1 MRTISIFMILL
12 SFKLSL
18 TGCQSLDDYLS
29 PKSPESGAH
38 IEMDR
43 CADLEHRVDDP
54 STIEGKFLYN
64 SSRDDA
70 RDPNNNLRGL
80 GYPGL
85 DQ

>member
-1 MRTISIFMILL
+1 MRTIFIFMILL
-12 SFKLSL
+12 AFTVSF
-18 TGCQSLDDYLS
+18 TGCQSLDDYLA

-54 STIEGKFLYN
+54 STIDGKFLYT

-70 RDPNNNLRGL
+70 GDPNNNLRGL